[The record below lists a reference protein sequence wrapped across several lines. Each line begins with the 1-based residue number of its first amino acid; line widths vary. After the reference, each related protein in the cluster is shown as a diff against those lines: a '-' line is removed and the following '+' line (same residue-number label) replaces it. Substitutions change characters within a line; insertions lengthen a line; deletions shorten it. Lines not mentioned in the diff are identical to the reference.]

1 MKPELPPKP
10 HFSQQDIAD
19 RCEELLRLSGNR
31 EPNLREIARR
41 TSEIPELAQ
50 LVVQRANS
58 AKIGLRHRVSDV
70 DHAVVLLGADRI
82 RGLVRQLLFDTA
94 RLHALADR
102 VNRSLVA
109 PPGTQEDQADSAE
122 T

>member
-1 MKPELPPKP
+1 MKPELPGKP
-10 HFSQQDIAD
+10 HFLQQDIAI
-19 RCEELLRLSGNR
+19 RCEELFRMSSDR

-58 AKIGLRHRVSDV
+58 AKVGLRHRVNDV
-70 DHAVVLLGADRI
+70 DHAVVLLGADRV

-94 RLHALADR
+94 KLRALTER
-102 VNRSLVA
+102 VNRNLA
-109 PPGTQEDQADSAE
+109 TPPGPREHETDSADS
-122 T
+122 